1 MVENRLPMPTIL
13 SFPQEIRL
21 MRMAA
26 CPHAAQTLEVL
37 RHEVGREDR
46 AAAVPLQ
53 KLDELRQAALFVRA
67 KVVVDMPAQVIF
79 PEVVIV
85 LGACADDGIECVQTK
100 VARLAPSTFRSSR
113 PIHLSRPSARRWRR
127 AQMWSSP
134 TPTRASARTDR
145 KSTRLNSS
153 HRCISYAVFCLKK

>member
-53 KLDELRQAALFVRA
+53 KLDELRQAALIVRA

-100 VARLAPSTFRSSR
+100 VARLAEQPSQFGILHATAQR
-113 PIHLSRPSARRWRR
+113 PDGINEGQPGQLEPGG
-127 AQMWSSP
+127 AQIP
-134 TPTRASARTDR
+134 N
-145 KSTRLNSS
+145 L
-153 HRCISYAVFCLKK
+153 